1 MRRQLTLKIAIH
13 PNITKSGAEEILER
27 VIKFAQKND
36 IQLVLPPREGKFFYH
51 DELVSP
57 DISREKIDMA
67 ISIGGDGTLLGL
79 CRRVAK
85 DGVPVCGINIG
96 HLGFL
101 ADIEP
106 QEIEAKLTKIVR
118 KEYNIEQRLMLSAF
132 IKRDD
137 EYKYVGSAVNDIVV
151 SKCGVSRML
160 HFNLDINDY
169 TVTSYKADG
178 LIISTPTGSTAY
190 SLSAGG
196 PIVNPKVRG
205 IIVTPICPHSC
216 FVRPMVIDE
225 SEQVKLNIIN
235 IISMTKRSVNLTL
248 DGQESID
255 IEPNDE
261 IIVQRANFPAQIIRF
276 EDKNFYQTFMSKLYL

>member
-1 MRRQLTLKIAIH
+1 MKIAIH
-13 PNITKSGAEEILER
+13 PNITKSGAGEILER

-36 IQLVLPPREGKFFYH
+36 IQLVLPLREGKFFYH
-51 DELVSP
+51 EELTVP
-57 DISREKIDMA
+57 DITKENIDMA

-79 CRRVAK
+79 CRRLAK
-85 DGVPVCGINIG
+85 NGIPVCGINIG

-106 QEIEAKLTKIVR
+106 SEIEAKLTKIVR
-118 KEYNIEQRLMLSAF
+118 KEYKIEERLMLSAF
-132 IKRDD
+132 IKRED
-137 EYKYVGSAVNDIVV
+137 EINYVGSAVNDIVV

-160 HFNLDINDY
+160 HFNLSINDY

-196 PIVNPKVRG
+196 PIVNPKVKG

-216 FVRPMVIDE
+216 FIRPMVIDE
-225 SEQVKLNIIN
+225 SEKVILDIIN
-235 IISMTKRSVNLTL
+235 IISMNKRSVNLTL
-248 DGQESID
+248 DGQESVD

-261 IIVQRANFPAQIIRF
+261 ILIQKANFPAQIIRF
-276 EDKNFYQTFMSKLYL
+276 EDKNFYRTFMSKLLC

>member
-13 PNITKSGAEEILER
+13 PNITKSGAGEILER

-132 IKRDD
+132 IKPDD

>member
-1 MRRQLTLKIAIH
+1 MLKIAIH
-13 PNITKSGAEEILER
+13 PNITKSGAREILER
-27 VIKFAQKND
+27 VIIFAKKND
-36 IQLVLPPREGKFFYH
+36 IQLMLPPREGKFFYH
-51 DELVSP
+51 NELIVP
-57 DISREKIDMA
+57 DISKEKIDMA

-85 DGVPVCGINIG
+85 DGVPICGINIG

-106 QEIEAKLTKIVR
+106 QEIEAKLTKIVK

-132 IKRDD
+132 IKRGD
-137 EYKYVGSAVNDIVV
+137 EYNYVGSAVNDIVV

-160 HFNLDINDY
+160 HFNLDINDF

-235 IISMTKRSVNLTL
+235 IISMSKRSVNLTL

-261 IIVQRANFPAQIIRF
+261 IIIQKANFPAQIIRF